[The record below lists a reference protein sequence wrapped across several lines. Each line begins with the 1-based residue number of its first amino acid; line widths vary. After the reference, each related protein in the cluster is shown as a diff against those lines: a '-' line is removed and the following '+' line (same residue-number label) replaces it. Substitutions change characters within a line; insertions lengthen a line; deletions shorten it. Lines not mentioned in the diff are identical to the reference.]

1 VATSK
6 LRVIIPDSHGCYI
19 NKKAKNAF
27 LKDLKVLDPE
37 EIVMLGDHVD
47 CSGFLSTHGLPG
59 AMADC
64 AYSYEQDIAA
74 ANKFLDEI
82 QKAAPNAKIWYI
94 EGNHEFRVER
104 WASATAL
111 GKRMDAEGLRKRVCP
126 EHLLDLA
133 GRGITYIRSHEF
145 HHGINIP
152 GTIRL
157 GKCYFTHG
165 ISAAKYA
172 AERHLDAFADNVV
185 FGHVHRNQSAV
196 SRKVA
201 TGTIGAWSPGCL
213 AELQQLYN
221 HTSPTGHSH
230 GFAVQLVAGSGNFQ
244 HIQITIADGVSCLG
258 ELAKRM

>member
-1 VATSK
+1 MPKSK

-27 LKDLKVLDPE
+27 LKDLKTLDPE

-59 AMADC
+59 SMQDLD
-64 AYSYEQDIAA
+64 YTYDQDIAA
-74 ANKFLDEI
+74 CNKFLDEV
-82 QKAAPNAKIWYI
+82 QKAAPSAKIWYI
-94 EGNHEFRVER
+94 EGNHEARIER
-104 WASATAL
+104 WAITTAL
-111 GKRMDAEGLRKRVCP
+111 GKRMEAEGLRRKVAP
-126 EHLLDLA
+126 QYLLDMA
-133 GRGITYIRSHEF
+133 GRGITYVRSTKHYQ
-145 HHGINIP
+145 GISIP

-213 AELQQLYN
+213 AELQLPYMKTQP
-221 HTSPTGHSH
+221 SGHSH
-230 GFAVQLVAGSGNFQ
+230 GYAIQAISGSGNFQ
-244 HIQITIADGVSCLG
+244 HIQAVIADGASCLG
-258 ELAKRM
+258 ELAKRF